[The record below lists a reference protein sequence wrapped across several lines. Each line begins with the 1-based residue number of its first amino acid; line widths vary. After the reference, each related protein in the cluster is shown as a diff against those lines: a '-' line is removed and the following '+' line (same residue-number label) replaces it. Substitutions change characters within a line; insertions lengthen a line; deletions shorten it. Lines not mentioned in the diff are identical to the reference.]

1 MRGVVKW
8 FDANR
13 GYGFILPEEGGAD
26 IFLHRRVLQASA
38 GLRRLEPGQR
48 VEFEVMETSQG
59 RKITQI
65 TVLPTDAP

>member
-13 GYGFILPEEGGAD
+13 GYGFILPAEGGPD
-26 IFLHRRVLQASA
+26 IFLHRKVLQGSA

-48 VEFEVMETSQG
+48 VEYEIAETPQG
-59 RKITQI
+59 RKATRITL
-65 TVLPTDAP
+65 LPPDVG

>member
-48 VEFEVMETSQG
+48 VEFDVEETPQG
-59 RKITQI
+59 RKITRI
-65 TVLPTDAP
+65 SLIATDVP